1 MKYRLKKSSRSKPK
15 RKLNFPKE
23 DFWVQFN
30 RVHNKHLNMSVGEVE
45 VKTNE
50 KED

>member
-1 MKYRLKKSSRSKPK
+1 MKSRLKKSLKQKKKPK
-15 RKLNFPKE
+15 IEE

-30 RVHNKHLNMSVGEVE
+30 RVHNKHMTMSVGFVE

-50 KED
+50 KKD

>member
-1 MKYRLKKSSRSKPK
+1 MKYRLKKSSKPK
-15 RKLNFPKE
+15 KKLKVIEE

-30 RVHNKHLNMSVGEVE
+30 RVHNKHMTMSVGFVE

-50 KED
+50 KKD